1 MCDLSKKS
9 TSSVF
14 AGLAVRSLAPALLTA
29 CIGVVGVVPLSVSAL
44 DIRYGEAE
52 VLSADPIY
60 RTIRVSTPRRE
71 CWDEEVTVRHRRH
84 RDNGLGAVVGG
95 VVGGAIGNAVGHGKS
110 NKKVGAVVG
119 AVLGVTLGSAVAE
132 NARHSSGEGRR
143 TRTEEVCKTY
153 QDYRE
158 EERVIGY
165 RVSYHFQ
172 DETHTMRLDED
183 PGDTVR
189 LKLAIS
195 AAD

>member
-44 DIRYGEAE
+44 D
-52 VLSADPIY
+52 
-60 RTIRVSTPRRE
+60 TIRVSTPRRE

-119 AVLGVTLGSAVAE
+119 AVLGATLGSAVAE